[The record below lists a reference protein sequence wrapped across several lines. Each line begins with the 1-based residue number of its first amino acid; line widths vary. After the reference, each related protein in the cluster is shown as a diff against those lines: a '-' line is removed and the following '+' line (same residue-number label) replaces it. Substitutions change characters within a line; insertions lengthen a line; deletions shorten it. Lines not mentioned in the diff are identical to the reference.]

1 MVVRKFF
8 APGTREALKLV
19 RDALG
24 EQAMILSNRPVPGG
38 VEITAVSEHEV
49 TVVRD
54 TVAPATTRAKPP
66 TPLSSAA
73 LAVDSNARARAI
85 ERAAH
90 RVAAA
95 YGDAADPDDDT
106 EPTLATPA
114 RGARAEPARAIEP
127 AAPAITTEALATE
140 VRALRA
146 LVEGQLASLAWRDV
160 AARSPAQAELTRE
173 LVSRG
178 FSGGFARAFA
188 TQWHGDGD
196 TRQALRWAKQVLMST
211 LRCVPAGDDLV
222 TRGGIYALVGPTG
235 VGKTTTVA
243 KLAASSTLRHGAA
256 QVALI
261 TTDTYRIGAV
271 DQLRIYGR
279 ILGIPV
285 FAVKEGDDLAG
296 ILDEVRG
303 RRVVLI
309 DTVGMSQRDQRVAA
323 QLELLGSQSQPVQR
337 LLLMSAVA
345 QGDALEDIVKRYSTQ
360 GLAGCILTK
369 VDEAVTFGAAIDVM
383 VRAKLPL
390 HYVTNGQRVPEDLH
404 LASALYLVER
414 AFRGDPQPSAF
425 RALPADMP
433 FALAAQATR
442 PAAVAP
448 LAGP

>member
-19 RDALG
+19 REALG
-24 EQAMILSNRPVPGG
+24 EQAMILSNRPVAGG
-38 VEITAVSEHEV
+38 VEITAVSEHEM

-54 TVAPATTRAKPP
+54 TVAPPPPAAARAPA
-66 TPLSSAA
+66 SAA
-73 LAVDSNARARAI
+73 SARPAGRDRSVL
-85 ERAAH
+85 ERTAQ
-90 RVAAA
+90 RLAAA
-95 YGDAADPDDDT
+95 YGDAPDDDA
-106 EPTLATPA
+106 PAPPA
-114 RGARAEPARAIEP
+114 RTPSVPE
-127 AAPAITTEALATE
+127 ITTESLAHE

-160 AARSPAQAELTRE
+160 QTRSPAQAELTRE

-188 TQWHGDGD
+188 SQWTGDGD
-196 TRQALRWAKQVLMST
+196 TKQALRWARQVLMQT
-211 LRCVPAGDDLV
+211 LRCVPAGEDLV
-222 TRGGIYALVGPTG
+222 TRGGVFALVGPTG

-323 QLELLGSQSQPVQR
+323 QLELLGRQQQPVQR
-337 LLLMSAVA
+337 LLLMSAA
-345 QGDALEDIVKRYSTQ
+345 SQGDALEDIVRRYALQ

-383 VRAKLPL
+383 IRTRLPL

-414 AFRGDPQPSAF
+414 AFRGEPQASAF

-433 FALAAQATR
+433 FTLAA
-442 PAAVAP
+442 AP
-448 LAGP
+448 TPRTAPIAGL